1 MKNYFHDQ
9 LVGIESFHMLGKK
22 VAMDTKLA
30 IERPN
35 YLSETKILFEG
46 FENERES
53 NCE

>member
-1 MKNYFHDQ
+1 MSNYFHDQ
-9 LVGIESFHMLGKK
+9 LVGIESFHMSDKK

-35 YLSETKILFEG
+35 YLSETKILLGG
-46 FENERES
+46 FGNERKS